1 MRAFTDKV
9 TNFIDR
15 HRLLSPGDTVV
26 VGCSGGADSVA
37 LLCVL
42 HAQGYRCVAAHC
54 NYHLRGE
61 ESNRDM
67 RHVEAL
73 AGRLGVDLCVRDF
86 DVDARRASTGES
98 LEMACRELRYAWFEE
113 LADRERAAAVAVA
126 HHREDQAETFFL
138 NLLRGTGLR
147 GLGGMAPRRGRVVR
161 PLLDCTRAE
170 IESYIHALGES
181 WVDDSTNA
189 GFDFARN
196 RLRHRLLPLLDELR
210 PGAVEYVV
218 AAMERLREAESF
230 AADAARAAVERHT
243 APDGSTDLRAL
254 AREPHAAYVLY
265 EYLRGEG
272 YRRPQTDDMLRAA
285 AGGGA
290 AEFRGGSGTHRRAV
304 DHGML
309 RPATADTSAMQGD
322 AAIDID
328 IARGVVSPVRIVVSR
343 HPVAD
348 FRPERDPSV
357 MYLDASALDG
367 SPCWQLRHRR
377 RGDRMRPFGMKGTRL
392 VSDIYAQARLSEAD
406 KRAAWLLTRDG
417 EIIWA
422 PGLRASAHFAVGP
435 GTRQYLRLQI
445 IKQ

>member
-42 HAQGYRCVAAHC
+42 HALGYRCVAAHC

-126 HHREDQAETFFL
+126 HHREDQADTFFL

-189 GFDFARN
+189 GCDFARN

-218 AAMERLREAESF
+218 AAMERLREAGSF
-230 AADAARAAVERHT
+230 VADAARAAVERHT

-343 HPVAD
+343 HPVTD

>member
-42 HAQGYRCVAAHC
+42 HALGYRCVAAHC

-189 GFDFARN
+189 GCDFARN

-218 AAMERLREAESF
+218 AAMERLREAGSF
-230 AADAARAAVERHT
+230 VADAARAAVERHT

-343 HPVAD
+343 HPVTD

>member
-1 MRAFTDKV
+1 M
-9 TNFIDR
+9 
-15 HRLLSPGDTVV
+15 
-26 VGCSGGADSVA
+26 
-37 LLCVL
+37 
-42 HAQGYRCVAAHC
+42 
-54 NYHLRGE
+54 
-61 ESNRDM
+61 
-67 RHVEAL
+67 
-73 AGRLGVDLCVRDF
+73 
-86 DVDARRASTGES
+86 
-98 LEMACRELRYAWFEE
+98 
-113 LADRERAAAVAVA
+113 
-126 HHREDQAETFFL
+126 
-138 NLLRGTGLR
+138 
-147 GLGGMAPRRGRVVR
+147 R

-189 GFDFARN
+189 GCDFARN

-218 AAMERLREAESF
+218 AAMERLREAGSF
-230 AADAARAAVERHT
+230 VADAARAAVERHT

-343 HPVAD
+343 HPVTD

>member
-1 MRAFTDKV
+1 M

-42 HAQGYRCVAAHC
+42 HALGYRCVAAHC

-98 LEMACRELRYAWFEE
+98 LEMACRELRYGWFDE

-170 IESYIHALGES
+170 IESYIHALGEC

-189 GFDFARN
+189 GCDFARN

-210 PGAVEYVV
+210 PGAVGYVV
-218 AAMERLREAESF
+218 EAMERLREAESF
-230 AADAARAAVERHT
+230 AAD
-243 APDGSTDLRAL
+243 
-254 AREPHAAYVLY
+254 
-265 EYLRGEG
+265 
-272 YRRPQTDDMLRAA
+272 
-285 AGGGA
+285 
-290 AEFRGGSGTHRRAV
+290 
-304 DHGML
+304 
-309 RPATADTSAMQGD
+309 
-322 AAIDID
+322 
-328 IARGVVSPVRIVVSR
+328 
-343 HPVAD
+343 
-348 FRPERDPSV
+348 
-357 MYLDASALDG
+357 
-367 SPCWQLRHRR
+367 
-377 RGDRMRPFGMKGTRL
+377 
-392 VSDIYAQARLSEAD
+392 
-406 KRAAWLLTRDG
+406 
-417 EIIWA
+417 
-422 PGLRASAHFAVGP
+422 
-435 GTRQYLRLQI
+435 
-445 IKQ
+445 